1 MEGIYKTKTKQ
12 LPGTRYTDI
21 YDQTF
26 GLYDKIKKATKR
38 RPYVRSTY
46 FKKQKVFIEI
56 FRQHLYQ
63 KNWQDRAR
71 RMKLF
76 PAGIELIKNSK
87 IAPKSNDNPNNTNE
101 TLHRF
106 TGQTADGHLFYVQ
119 IKENKRNGEKSLTS
133 IFPSNT

>member
-21 YDQTF
+21 YDQAF

-106 TGQTADGHLFYVQ
+106 TGQTSDGHLFYVQ

-133 IFPSNT
+133 IFPSH